1 MSGKVNIRC
10 FDRNNQGG
18 SKIRIQKAKGDDLG
32 LLMIL
37 GIKLIRYVLEGLIEG
52 RIKELEVHKFT
63 VKNPKITELGS
74 KIKCEVCD
82 KNFQTDLGFKLHM
95 IRMHKEEEKYCDICR
110 VTLNGEE
117 NIKKHFDF
125 KHTKIRSTKA

>member
-1 MSGKVNIRC
+1 M
-10 FDRNNQGG
+10 
-18 SKIRIQKAKGDDLG
+18 
-32 LLMIL
+32 
-37 GIKLIRYVLEGLIEG
+37 LEGLIEG

-82 KNFQTDLGFKLHM
+82 KNFQTDLGFRLHM
-95 IRMHKEEEKYCDICR
+95 TRMHKEEENYCDICR

-117 NIKKHFDF
+117 NIKKHFDLE
-125 KHTKIRSTKA
+125 HTKIRSTKA